1 MKSGS
6 ALTAQ
11 EEAMDQSQNPVSR
24 SHDTPSEGAA
34 RLAESEWRHARQESE
49 SQARHP
55 SNQQPHTEG
64 DVQSLRGIEW
74 EKARPNDH
82 TLRKGQVG
90 SQQQAGPKE

>member
-1 MKSGS
+1 
-6 ALTAQ
+6 
-11 EEAMDQSQNPVSR
+11 MDQSQNPAPR
-24 SHDTPSEGAA
+24 SHDMPSEGAA

-55 SNQQPHTEG
+55 SNQQPHSGG

-82 TLRKGQVG
+82 ALRKGQVG
-90 SQQQAGPKE
+90 SLQQQADSKE